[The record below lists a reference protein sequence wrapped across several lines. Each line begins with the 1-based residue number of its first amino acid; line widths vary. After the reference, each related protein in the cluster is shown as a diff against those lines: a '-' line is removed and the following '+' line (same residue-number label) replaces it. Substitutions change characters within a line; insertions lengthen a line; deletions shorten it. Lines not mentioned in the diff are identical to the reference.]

1 MTRINWRLAAVL
13 AMVAIWSGGA
23 WAAESD
29 QTPAAPK
36 EKAKKAKPEEPV
48 AVLPEVVV
56 TALRSERNLAEVPYA
71 SATVDRETIRQI
83 SPRTSPDAL
92 RGLPSVMVQKTGYGQ
107 GSPFLRG
114 FTGFRTLMMVDGI
127 RLNNSTFREG
137 PNQYWTTVDPW
148 SVDRYETV
156 LGPASVLYGS
166 DAVGGAMNALTLAP
180 PAWAG
185 EPTYERLLSYRGAT
199 ADRSTQLRAGL
210 GARVTEKLGLVAG
223 ITWKDFND
231 VRGGR
236 DVGRQWHTDYGEW
249 DWDLRADYALRPDTI
264 LTLAHQQ
271 VAQDDA
277 WRTHKTYY
285 GIDWEGL
292 KRGDDQGHSYDQGRE
307 LTYLRLAAVDRPGAV
322 SAYNLTVSRQVQEED
337 LDRRRA
343 DSRFDETGFDV
354 ATWGATL
361 SLESETALGH
371 WVYGVDYH
379 RDNVDSYGRHY
390 NADGTLNKVDAQGP
404 VADDAAYDLLGL
416 FAQDTLSLFDGA
428 LELTPGVRYT
438 WAALDA
444 NRVMDPVTGEVTSR
458 DDDWDSVVG
467 SLRALAPLGA
477 ERRHA
482 LYAGVSQGFR
492 APNLSDLTRLDSARS
507 TEIETPVDSLDP
519 ERFVSAEAGARWQG
533 DRLSAELA
541 YYYTWIEDMIVR
553 VPTGA
558 VIDELDEVTKKN
570 AGDGYLTGV
579 ELTLGCRLAEDW
591 HVRLM
596 GSWMTGKVDAYPTS
610 DPLPV
615 RDYVSRLM
623 PLTGQA
629 ALRWQPAGKTYW
641 LEGVV
646 DAAEKADRLSADDQR
661 DTQRIPPGGTPGY
674 VVFTL
679 RGGVTVA
686 DVLDLVLALENVADE
701 DCRIHGSGVNEP
713 GRNLV
718 LQADLKF

>member
-1 MTRINWRLAAVL
+1 MTRTNWRW
-13 AMVAIWSGGA
+13 VAILAVAAMGCGGA
-23 WAAESD
+23 WAEEPAKA
-29 QTPAAPK
+29 PAAGK
-36 EKAKKAKPEEPV
+36 KKAKAVKTEEPV

-56 TALRSERNLAEVPYA
+56 TALRSERNPAEVPYA
-71 SATVDRETIRQI
+71 SQTVDRDAIRQT
-83 SPRTSPDAL
+83 SPRTSADAL

-114 FTGFRTLMMVDGI
+114 FTGFRTLMMVDGV

-148 SVDRYETV
+148 SVDRYEVV

-185 EPTYERLLSYRGAT
+185 KSQYDYLLSYRGAT

-210 GARVTEKLGLVAG
+210 AARVTQQLGLVGG

-249 DWDLRADYALRPDTI
+249 DWDLRADYGVRADTV

-292 KRGDDQGHSYDQGRE
+292 KCGDDQVHSYDQDRA
-307 LTYLRLAAVDRPGAV
+307 LTYLRLAAVDRPGPI
-322 SAYNLTVSRQVQEED
+322 SAYNLTLSRQTQAED

-361 SLESETALGH
+361 ALESKTPVGH
-371 WVYGVDYH
+371 WVYGLDYY

-390 NADGTLNKVDAQGP
+390 QADGTLAKVDAQGP
-404 VADDAAYDLLGL
+404 VADDAAYDLLGV
-416 FAQDTLSLFDGA
+416 FAQDTLPLFDGA

-444 NRVMDPVTGEVTSR
+444 NQVLDPVTGEVTAR

-482 LYAGVSQGFR
+482 VYAGVSQGFR
-492 APNLSDLTRLDSARS
+492 APNLSDLTRLDGARS

-541 YYYTWIEDMIVR
+541 CYYTWIEDMIVR
-553 VPTGA
+553 APTGR

-579 ELTLGCRLAEDW
+579 ELTVGCRIADDW
-591 HVRLM
+591 RVRLM
-596 GSWMTGKVDAYPTS
+596 GSWMGGKVDAYPTS
-610 DPLPV
+610 DPVQV

-623 PLTGQA
+623 PLTGQGV
-629 ALRWQPAGKTYW
+629 LRWQPAGKSYW

-646 DAAEKADRLSADDQR
+646 DAAAKADRLSADDER

-679 RGGVTVA
+679 RGGVTLA
-686 DVLDLVLALENVADE
+686 EVLDLTLALENVADE
-701 DCRIHGSGVNEP
+701 DYRIHGSGVNEP